1 MTPPAAG
8 QDPGSETGPPRPGMV
23 VVVVF
28 IAALAGRFTL
38 DRVGM
43 DVPVFNDVRVPLLL
57 AVLMCLLLEAHRI
70 GPRAAVGG
78 YCVLPIIGLHGYQVL
93 SATWTPPGAAIAPVI
108 GDLFAVVFFVVVYY
122 TLAKW
127 DRDHVT
133 RITLCCFHAAAWV
146 YFLAASTGRGH
157 AAGGRWAALGG
168 GPNVFVRVMMLG
180 VITSIYLY
188 VSSGGKLRCLV
199 PIPVF
204 MFGAIASGSRGGM
217 VALGITIFILL
228 AASRPRPRWNQLAKP
243 VGLLVVLSIMLALT
257 AGPTIAEFV
266 QNRFFKATFEEGYT
280 SERDV
285 LFAYALRL
293 FWQRPLFGT
302 GVNGF
307 NAFAGISEDLY
318 VHNLPLSIA
327 AEGGFTGL
335 ILLGL
340 AWFTLWHAYARTP
353 RDQRSPEAR
362 TAAYCG
368 IYIGATCLFSGDYFD
383 ARLMWA
389 LLLLAVV
396 RPAPPA
402 PLSATGSIAYPWS
415 RTST

>member
-1 MTPPAAG
+1 M
-8 QDPGSETGPPRPGMV
+8 DTGPGTPRPGLV

-38 DRVGM
+38 DRVGV

-57 AVLMCLLLEAHRI
+57 TVLMCLLLEAHRI
-70 GPRAAVGG
+70 GPRAAAGG
-78 YCVLPIIGLHGYQVL
+78 YCVLPVLGLHGYQVL
-93 SATWTPPGAAIAPVI
+93 SATWTPPGAVIGPMI

-133 RITLCCFHAAAWV
+133 RITLCCFQAAAWV

-168 GPNVFVRVMMLG
+168 GPNVFVRVMIVG
-180 VITSIYLY
+180 AISSFYLY
-188 VSSGGKLRCLV
+188 ARSGAKLRWLV
-199 PIPVF
+199 PIPAF

-217 VALGITIFILL
+217 AAVAITVFVAL
-228 AASRPRPRWNQLAKP
+228 AATRPRPRWDQIAKP

-257 AGPTIAEFV
+257 AGRTIADFV
-266 QNRFFKATFEEGYT
+266 QSRFVEATFEEGYT
-280 SERDV
+280 SDRDV

-302 GVNGF
+302 GINGF
-307 NAFAGISEDLY
+307 NAIANPGESGGY
-318 VHNLPLSIA
+318 VHNLPLSVA
-327 AEGGFTGL
+327 AEGGFVGL
-335 ILLGL
+335 TLLGL
-340 AWFTLWHAYARTP
+340 AWFALWHAYARTP

-383 ARLMWA
+383 ARLMWI
-389 LLLLAVV
+389 LLILAAI

-402 PLSATGSIAYPWS
+402 MLSATGSITYPWS